1 MATQSCT
8 VLLALVAFLI
18 LIHAV
23 GSCDVVGSNGGVV
36 LFTMLMVLIVE
47 ISSDLGEMSKLRS
60 PLLLPLHAG
69 QKLPTEVVSEERL
82 LQIFSFYC
90 ESQFWLSQIVSF
102 VEIISNL

>member
-18 LIHAV
+18 LINAV

-36 LFTMLMVLIVE
+36 LFTMLMVVIVE
-47 ISSDLGEMSKLRS
+47 ISSHLGEMSKLRS

-69 QKLPTEVVSEERL
+69 QKLVVSEERL
-82 LQIFSFYC
+82 LQIFSFYS
-90 ESQFWLSQIVSF
+90 ESQVWLSQIVSF

>member
-8 VLLALVAFLI
+8 VLQALVAFLI

-23 GSCDVVGSNGGVV
+23 GCCDVVGSNGGVV
-36 LFTMLMVLIVE
+36 LFTMLMVLIVG
-47 ISSDLGEMSKLRS
+47 ISSHLGEMSKLRS